1 MKHRF
6 IAKRFWNDVPN
17 AFSAEK
23 APEFTDLINL
33 TYGDPDFTT
42 SELILEPTFRDI
54 RAGHTHYDELC
65 GYTELRDKVC
75 EYLKEDY
82 SIDAERKEIYITN
95 GAGSGLFF
103 TLESI
108 LDDGDEVIMHTPYYS
123 PYPDQ
128 IEMSRGIP
136 VGVDTF
142 EADGF
147 QLRADLVEAAVTN
160 RTKAI
165 IINTPNNP
173 TGAAFTRKTLE
184 DIADIAARYDLIV
197 IYDMAYASL
206 SFGEAFIPFSNLPGM
221 RERTVTLGSASKE
234 FAMTG
239 WRVGFNYAP
248 DFLIERMKRVNEN
261 DTIMASSIAQRAYLH
276 AIENRKVIR
285 DEITKVFRERME
297 YAYGRILALKNISA
311 LPPKATFYLFPNI
324 TATELTSDE
333 VTERIYREAHVA
345 VFPGSAFGAS
355 GEGFLRIACT
365 QDMKTLEEA
374 FDRIAKMDIFA

>member
-6 IAKRFWNDVPN
+6 IAKRFWNDTGN

-23 APEFTDLINL
+23 APEFNDIINL

-42 SELILEPTFRDI
+42 SDLILEPTFKDI
-54 RAGHTHYDELC
+54 RSGHTHYDELC
-65 GYTELRDKVC
+65 GYTELRDKIT

-95 GAGSGLFF
+95 GAGSGLFL
-103 TLESI
+103 TLQSI
-108 LDDGDEVIMHTPYYS
+108 LDDGDEVIIHTPYYS
-123 PYPDQ
+123 PYPEQ
-128 IEMSRGIP
+128 IEISRGVP
-136 VGVDTF
+136 VEVDTF
-142 EADGF
+142 ESDGF
-147 QLRADLVEAAVTN
+147 QLRADLVEAAITN

-165 IINTPNNP
+165 ILNTPNNP
-173 TGAAFTRKTLE
+173 TGAAFTLKTLE
-184 DIADIAARYDLIV
+184 GIADIAERYDLIV
-197 IYDMAYASL
+197 IYDMAYATL
-206 SFGEAFIPFSNLPGM
+206 SFGEAFIPFSNLPRM

-239 WRVGFNYAP
+239 WRVGFNFAP

-276 AIENRKVIR
+276 AIENRVSIR
-285 DEITKVFRERME
+285 EDITRTFQERMD
-297 YAYGRILALKNISA
+297 YAYGRIKQLKNISTM
-311 LPPKATFYLFPNI
+311 PPKATFYLFPNI
-324 TATELTSDE
+324 QDTGLTSDE
-333 VTERIYREAHVA
+333 VTKRIYDEAHVT

-365 QDMKTLEEA
+365 QDKKSLEEA
-374 FDRIAKMDIFA
+374 FDRIARIGIFS